1 MKVYSTQVASVQLTG
16 ECSIAAPLLV
26 CAKCVRLHSLGL
38 PSWAYDSDGTKDPMT
53 ESFTFSLRPVESEN
67 DLKLACRVRAEAY
80 GRKVPIYRE
89 SMLIPD
95 DVDLS
100 PWTTVYLCE
109 DKLTGE
115 PVGTMRIQSTAG
127 GGALEIEKHTRIPAA
142 LESSGRAEIS
152 RLSAVSGA
160 DPFMRLAL
168 WKAGYLH
175 CMATRV
181 RWLVLG
187 VRKPGLLRA
196 YQQMGAEDLT
206 EPTLLPHGGN
216 LMYRILGLDVLSAES
231 KWQEKNH
238 PLLKFMVAT
247 THPDIEMPLV
257 HRLNAVPEQFGVHVL
272 Q

>member
-1 MKVYSTQVASVQLTG
+1 
-16 ECSIAAPLLV
+16 
-26 CAKCVRLHSLGL
+26 
-38 PSWAYDSDGTKDPMT
+38 MT
-53 ESFTFSLRPVESEN
+53 ESLTFSLRPAESEH

-80 GRKVPIYRE
+80 GRKVPTYRE
-89 SMLIPD
+89 TMLTPD

-115 PVGTMRIQSTAG
+115 PVGTMRIQSTAD
-127 GGALEIEKHTRIPAA
+127 GGALEIEKHVRIPAA

-152 RLSAVSGA
+152 RLSAASGA
-160 DPFMRLAL
+160 DPFVRLAL

-187 VRKPGLLRA
+187 VRKPGLMRA
-196 YQQMGAEDLT
+196 YEQMGAEDLT
-206 EPTLLPHGGN
+206 EPALLPHGGN

-238 PLLKFMVAT
+238 PLLQFMVAT
-247 THPDIEMPLV
+247 THPDIQMPLM
-257 HRLNAVPEQFGVHVL
+257 HRLAAVPEQLGVRVL

>member
-1 MKVYSTQVASVQLTG
+1 
-16 ECSIAAPLLV
+16 
-26 CAKCVRLHSLGL
+26 
-38 PSWAYDSDGTKDPMT
+38 MT
-53 ESFTFSLRPVESEN
+53 ESLTFTLRQAESDDDVN
-67 DLKLACRVRAEAY
+67 LACRVRAEAY
-80 GRKVPIYRE
+80 GRKVASYRDT
-89 SMLIPD
+89 MLTPD

-100 PWTTVYLCE
+100 PWTTIYLCE

-115 PVGTMRIQSTAG
+115 PVGTMRIQSTVDG
-127 GGALEIEKHTRIPAA
+127 GELEIEKHIRIPSA
-142 LESSGRAEIS
+142 LEPYGRAEIS

-160 DPFMRLAL
+160 DPFVRLAL

-175 CMATRV
+175 CMATHV

-196 YQQMGAEDLT
+196 YEQMGAQDLT
-206 EPTLLPHGGN
+206 EPAVLPYAGD

-238 PLLKFMVAT
+238 PLLQFMVGT
-247 THPDIEMPLV
+247 THPDIQMSLM
-257 HRLNAVPEQFGVHVL
+257 HRSGTITEQLGVRVL